1 LARRA
6 DKNPLALGD
15 PIRARSNGQ
24 SGLKSFPARLICNV
38 TVIFSSFKETI
49 MADPQLIQEK
59 LKLDQEFAAYVKEH
73 GFDYAQ
79 YCAPPAG
86 SWYESYRQRVKA
98 IEDKLLTKLEYWK
111 PKD

>member
-1 LARRA
+1 LQR
-6 DKNPLALGD
+6 DGD
-15 PIRARSNGQ
+15 
-24 SGLKSFPARLICNV
+24 
-38 TVIFSSFKETI
+38 FSSFKETI